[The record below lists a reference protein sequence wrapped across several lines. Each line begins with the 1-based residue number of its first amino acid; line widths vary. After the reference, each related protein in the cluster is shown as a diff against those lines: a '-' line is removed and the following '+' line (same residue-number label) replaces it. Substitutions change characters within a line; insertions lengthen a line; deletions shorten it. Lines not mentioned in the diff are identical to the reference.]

1 MKTIGT
7 KLDNKDY
14 EKFLEMC
21 NNDGMSVSEK
31 LRDLV
36 RMSLDAN
43 EEGLEMEK
51 EEKQEPQ
58 LIRVSDIDDEDEP
71 KPTATVVI

>member
-21 NNDGMSVSEK
+21 NNDGMCVSEK

-36 RMSLDAN
+36 RMSLDAY

-58 LIRVSDIDDEDEP
+58 LILVRDSPEDEP
-71 KPTATVVI
+71 KPTATVII

>member
-14 EKFLEMC
+14 EKFLEIC
-21 NNDGMSVSEK
+21 NNDGMCVSEK

-51 EEKQEPQ
+51 EEKQKPQ
-58 LIRVSDIDDEDEP
+58 LIEIRDIPEDEP

>member
-1 MKTIGT
+1 MKTVGT

-14 EKFLEMC
+14 EKFLEIC
-21 NNDGMSVSEK
+21 NNDGMSVSEE
-31 LRDLV
+31 LRNLV
-36 RMSLDAN
+36 RMSLDAY

-58 LIRVSDIDDEDEP
+58 LIEIRDIPEDEP
-71 KPTATVVI
+71 KPTATLIE

>member
-1 MKTIGT
+1 MKTVGT

-14 EKFLEMC
+14 EKFLEKC
-21 NNDGMSVSEK
+21 NNEGMSVSEE

-36 RMSLDAN
+36 RMSLDAY

-51 EEKQEPQ
+51 DEKQEPQ
-58 LIRVSDIDDEDEP
+58 LIEIRDITEDEP
-71 KPTATVVI
+71 KPTVTLIE

>member
-36 RMSLDAN
+36 RISLDAY
-43 EEGLEMEK
+43 EEGLEKEK

-71 KPTATVVI
+71 KPTATVII

>member
-7 KLDNKDY
+7 KLDNKDF
-14 EKFLEMC
+14 EKFIEMC
-21 NNDGMSVSEK
+21 NHDGMSVSEE

-36 RMSLDAN
+36 RMSLDAH

-51 EEKQEPQ
+51 EEKQQSQKILVRDSPQ
-58 LIRVSDIDDEDEP
+58 DEP
-71 KPTATVVI
+71 KPTVTLIE

>member
-14 EKFLEMC
+14 DKFLEMC
-21 NNDGMSVSEK
+21 NDDDICVSEE

-36 RMSLDAN
+36 RMSLDAY
-43 EEGLEMEK
+43 EEGLEKEK

-58 LIRVSDIDDEDEP
+58 LIKIRDVPEDEP
-71 KPTATVVI
+71 KPTATLIE

>member
-14 EKFLEMC
+14 EKLLEMC
-21 NNDGMSVSEK
+21 NNDGMCVSEK

-58 LIRVSDIDDEDEP
+58 LIEIRDIPEDEP